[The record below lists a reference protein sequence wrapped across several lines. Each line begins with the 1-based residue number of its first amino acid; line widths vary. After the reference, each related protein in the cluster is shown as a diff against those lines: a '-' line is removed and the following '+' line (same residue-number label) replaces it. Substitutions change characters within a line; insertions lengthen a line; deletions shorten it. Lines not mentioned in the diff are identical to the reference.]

1 MGVADQER
9 LKGGIAE
16 MSENNNTGEVKESR
30 LKEIINTQLENQ
42 QEKKRPEKKPAREI
56 SEKLKHLLSKDIALM
71 NVQKKTRGAEI
82 MGIFAR
88 HNFYAGGITP
98 EELRSTLE
106 DLGPTYVKIGQIIS
120 SRTDLLPESYCAE
133 LVTLRQ
139 RVQPLDPEVA
149 KAVIEDQT
157 GKKIDEIFS
166 EFKDEPIG
174 SASIAQA
181 HYGVLKDGTKV
192 VTKVQRPLIAE
203 MMYEDFE
210 LLKKIGSI
218 VNVVS
223 DGGDGTSLVDLV
235 SVIEEFEAVTR
246 EELDFRVEADNTR
259 EFREKCI
266 EDETQISC
274 PRIIDELSTD
284 KILTMTYVDGYS
296 ISDKERIISEGYDVE
311 DVGAR
316 IVNNYVHQVL
326 DSGLFHADPHQ
337 GNIMFAGG
345 IPYWIDFGMIGRISE
360 SNINMISKI
369 VLGVIQGDAEDIVSA
384 AMSMG
389 TTSEKTDTN
398 KLMKDVDSFM
408 NKFMTGTSIDDV
420 NVDEMFTSFSDLAAA
435 NYISL
440 PSEFTML
447 VRSIIMIEGVIEELC
462 PSLNLFKLL
471 SDKFMERAKQNFD
484 LKQSL
489 IDVGQEV
496 LSMGKKASKIPTLV
510 ADALRDIVKGNTKI
524 NLELMGYDA
533 LMNSLSVM
541 IKNIILAIFSCVI
554 FTGSCVLCLTDI
566 GPATKSGMPLI
577 SAVGFLFSIA
587 LGIHSVKQMSR
598 KR

>member
-223 DGGDGTSLVDLV
+223 DGGDGAGIHPDG
-235 SVIEEFEAVTR
+235 
-246 EELDFRVEADNTR
+246 
-259 EFREKCI
+259 
-266 EDETQISC
+266 
-274 PRIIDELSTD
+274 RIPCD
-284 KILTMTYVDGYS
+284 
-296 ISDKERIISEGYDVE
+296 RDVLRFSG
-311 DVGAR
+311 GAR
-316 IVNNYVHQVL
+316 RYGASCGDGCGCRQKA
-326 DSGLFHADPHQ
+326 ADPRSKLQ
-337 GNIMFAGG
+337 EE
-345 IPYWIDFGMIGRISE
+345 GR
-360 SNINMISKI
+360 
-369 VLGVIQGDAEDIVSA
+369 
-384 AMSMG
+384 
-389 TTSEKTDTN
+389 
-398 KLMKDVDSFM
+398 
-408 NKFMTGTSIDDV
+408 
-420 NVDEMFTSFSDLAAA
+420 
-435 NYISL
+435 
-440 PSEFTML
+440 
-447 VRSIIMIEGVIEELC
+447 
-462 PSLNLFKLL
+462 
-471 SDKFMERAKQNFD
+471 
-484 LKQSL
+484 
-489 IDVGQEV
+489 EV
-496 LSMGKKASKIPTLV
+496 LYRYGPL
-510 ADALRDIVKGNTKI
+510 ADLHRDRG
-524 NLELMGYDA
+524 E
-533 LMNSLSVM
+533 
-541 IKNIILAIFSCVI
+541 
-554 FTGSCVLCLTDI
+554 
-566 GPATKSGMPLI
+566 P
-577 SAVGFLFSIA
+577 
-587 LGIHSVKQMSR
+587 
-598 KR
+598 

>member
-1 MGVADQER
+1 
-9 LKGGIAE
+9 
-16 MSENNNTGEVKESR
+16 MSDNNNSNTTGAVQESK
-30 LKEIINTQLENQ
+30 LKEIIQTQLENEEGTKHAL
-42 QEKKRPEKKPAREI
+42 EKPSKEI
-56 SEKLKHLLSKDIALM
+56 SDKLKKLLSKEITM
-71 NVQKKTRGAEI
+71 MKVQKKTRGAEI

-88 HNFYAGGITP
+88 HNFYAGGLTP
-98 EELRSTLE
+98 EELRTTLE

-149 KAVIEDQT
+149 KAVIEDET
-157 GKKIDEIFS
+157 GKKIDEIYS
-166 EFKDEPIG
+166 EFRDEPLG

-210 LLKKIGSI
+210 LLKKLGEI

-223 DGGDGTSLVDLV
+223 DTGDGTSMIDLV
-235 SVIEEFEAVTR
+235 SVIEEFEAVTK
-246 EELDFRVEADNTR
+246 EELDFTVEANNTR

-274 PRIIDELSTD
+274 PRIIDELSTE
-284 KILTMTYVDGYS
+284 KILTMTCVEGYS
-296 ISDKERIISEGYDVE
+296 ISEKERIKSDGYDVE

-316 IVNNYVHQVL
+316 IVKNYVHQVL
-326 DSGLFHADPHQ
+326 DAGVFHADPHQ
-337 GNIMFAGG
+337 GNIMIAKG

-360 SNINMISKI
+360 SNINMVSKI
-369 VLGVIQGDAEDIVSA
+369 VLGVIQGDAEDIVNA

-389 TTSEKTDTN
+389 TASSKTDSN
-398 KLMKDVDSFM
+398 KLMKDVDAFL
-408 NKFMTGTSIDDV
+408 NKYMTGTSIEDV
-420 NVDEMFTSFSDLAAA
+420 DVDEMFTGFSDLAAA
-435 NYISL
+435 NYITL

-447 VRSIIMIEGVIEELC
+447 LRSLIMIEGVIEELC
-462 PSLNLFKLL
+462 PALNLFQLL
-471 SDKFMERAKQNFD
+471 SDKFMERAKKNFN

-489 IDVGQEV
+489 IEAGQEA
-496 LSMGKKASKIPTLV
+496 LSMGKKATRIPMLI
-510 ADALRDIVKGNTKI
+510 ADALKDIVKGNMKI
-524 NLELMGYDA
+524 NLELMGYDS
-533 LMNSLSVM
+533 LMNSLSIM
-541 IKNIILAIFSCVI
+541 IRNIILAIFSCVI
-554 FTGSCVLCLTDI
+554 FTGSCVLCMTEI
-566 GPATKSGMPLI
+566 GPSTKSGMPLI

-587 LGIHSVKQMSR
+587 LGIYSVKQMSG
-598 KR
+598 KK

>member
-1 MGVADQER
+1 
-9 LKGGIAE
+9 
-16 MSENNNTGEVKESR
+16 MSENKEKAGDVQETR
-30 LKEIINTQLENQ
+30 LKEIIQTQLENQ
-42 QEKKRPEKKPAREI
+42 EENPVNKKPVKEQPAREI
-56 SEKLKHLLSKDIALM
+56 SDKLKQLLSKEITLM
-71 NVQKKTRGAEI
+71 KVQKKTRGAEI

-88 HNFYAGGITP
+88 HNFYAGGLTP
-98 EELRSTLE
+98 EELRTTLE

-120 SRTDLLPESYCAE
+120 SRTDLLPERYCAE

-157 GKKIDEIFS
+157 GKKIDEIYS
-166 EFKDEPIG
+166 EFRDKPIG

-210 LLKKIGSI
+210 LLKKLGGI

-223 DGGDGTSLVDLV
+223 DSGDGTSMIDLV
-235 SVIEEFEAVTR
+235 SVIEEFEAVTK
-246 EELDFRVEADNTR
+246 EELDFTIEANNTR

-266 EDETQISC
+266 EDEEQMSC

-284 KILTMTYVDGYS
+284 KILTMTYVEGYS
-296 ISDKERIISEGYDVE
+296 ISDKERIESEGYDIE

-326 DSGLFHADPHQ
+326 DVGMFHADPHQ

-360 SNINMISKI
+360 SNINMVSKI
-369 VLGVIQGDAEDIVSA
+369 VMGVIQGDAEDIVTA

-389 TTSEKTDTN
+389 TASPKTDSN
-398 KLMKDVDSFM
+398 KLMKDVETFM
-408 NKFMTGTSIDDV
+408 NKFMTGTSIEDV
-420 NVDEMFTSFSDLAAA
+420 DVDEMFAGFSDLAAA
-435 NYISL
+435 NYITL

-447 VRSIIMIEGVIEELC
+447 LRSLIMIEGVIEELC
-462 PSLNLFKLL
+462 PALNLFQLL
-471 SDKFMERAKQNFD
+471 SDKFMERAKKNFD
-484 LKQSL
+484 MKQKL
-489 IDVGQEV
+489 LEAGGDI
-496 LSMGKKASKIPTLV
+496 LSMGKKAARIPTLA
-510 ADALRDIVKGNTKI
+510 ADALKDIVKGNMKI
-524 NLELMGYDA
+524 NLELMGYES
-533 LMNSLSVM
+533 LMNSLSFL
-541 IKNIILAIFSCVI
+541 IRNIILAIFSCVI
-554 FTGSCVLCLTDI
+554 FTGSCVLCLTHI
-566 GPATKSGMPLI
+566 GPSMKSGMPLM

-587 LGIHSVKQMSR
+587 LGIYSIKQMNG
-598 KR
+598 K

>member
-1 MGVADQER
+1 
-9 LKGGIAE
+9 
-16 MSENNNTGEVKESR
+16 MSDNNNSNTTGAVQESK
-30 LKEIINTQLENQ
+30 LKEIIQTQLENEEGTKHAL
-42 QEKKRPEKKPAREI
+42 EKPSKEI
-56 SEKLKHLLSKDIALM
+56 SDKLKKLLSKEITM
-71 NVQKKTRGAEI
+71 MKVQKKTRGAEI

-88 HNFYAGGITP
+88 HNFYAGGLTP
-98 EELRSTLE
+98 EELRTTLE

-149 KAVIEDQT
+149 KAVIEDET
-157 GKKIDEIFS
+157 GKKIDEIYS
-166 EFKDEPIG
+166 EFRDEPLG

-210 LLKKIGSI
+210 LLKKLGEI

-223 DGGDGTSLVDLV
+223 DTGDGTSMIDLV
-235 SVIEEFEAVTR
+235 SVIEEFEAVTK
-246 EELDFRVEADNTR
+246 EELDFTVEANNTR

-274 PRIIDELSTD
+274 PRIIDELSTE
-284 KILTMTYVDGYS
+284 KILTMTCVEGYS
-296 ISDKERIISEGYDVE
+296 ISEKERIKSDGYDVE

-316 IVNNYVHQVL
+316 IVKNYVHQVL
-326 DSGLFHADPHQ
+326 DAGVFHADPHQ
-337 GNIMFAGG
+337 GNIMIAKG

-360 SNINMISKI
+360 SNINMVSKI
-369 VLGVIQGDAEDIVSA
+369 VLGVIQGDAEDIVNA

-389 TTSEKTDTN
+389 TASSKTDSN
-398 KLMKDVDSFM
+398 KLMKDVDAFL
-408 NKFMTGTSIDDV
+408 NKYMTGTSIEDV
-420 NVDEMFTSFSDLAAA
+420 DVDEMFTGFSDLAAA
-435 NYISL
+435 NYITL

-447 VRSIIMIEGVIEELC
+447 LRSLIMIEGVIEELC
-462 PSLNLFKLL
+462 PALNLFQLL
-471 SDKFMERAKQNFD
+471 SDKFMERAKKNFN

-489 IDVGQEV
+489 IEAGQEA
-496 LSMGKKASKIPTLV
+496 LSMGKKATRIPMLI
-510 ADALRDIVKGNTKI
+510 ADALKDVVKGNMKI
-524 NLELMGYDA
+524 NLELMGYDS
-533 LMNSLSVM
+533 LMNSLSIM
-541 IKNIILAIFSCVI
+541 IRNIILAIFSCVI
-554 FTGSCVLCLTDI
+554 FTGSCVLCMTEI
-566 GPATKSGMPLI
+566 GPSTKSGMPLI

-587 LGIHSVKQMSR
+587 LGIYSIKQMSG
-598 KR
+598 KK

>member
-1 MGVADQER
+1 
-9 LKGGIAE
+9 
-16 MSENNNTGEVKESR
+16 MSDNNNSNTTGAVQESK
-30 LKEIINTQLENQ
+30 LKEIIQTQLENEEGTKHAL
-42 QEKKRPEKKPAREI
+42 EKPSKEI
-56 SEKLKHLLSKDIALM
+56 SDKLKKLLSKEITM
-71 NVQKKTRGAEI
+71 MKVQKKTRGAEI

-88 HNFYAGGITP
+88 HNFYAGGLTP
-98 EELRSTLE
+98 EELRTTLE

-149 KAVIEDQT
+149 KAVIEDET
-157 GKKIDEIFS
+157 GKKIDEIYS
-166 EFKDEPIG
+166 EFRDEPLG

-210 LLKKIGSI
+210 LLKKLGEI

-223 DGGDGTSLVDLV
+223 DTGDGTSMIDLV
-235 SVIEEFEAVTR
+235 SVIEEFEAVTK
-246 EELDFRVEADNTR
+246 EELDFTVEANNTR

-274 PRIIDELSTD
+274 PRIIDELSTE
-284 KILTMTYVDGYS
+284 KILTMTCVEGYS
-296 ISDKERIISEGYDVE
+296 ISEKERIKSDGYDVE

-316 IVNNYVHQVL
+316 IVKNYVHQVL
-326 DSGLFHADPHQ
+326 DAGVFHADPHQ
-337 GNIMFAGG
+337 GNIMIAKG

-360 SNINMISKI
+360 SNINMVSKI
-369 VLGVIQGDAEDIVSA
+369 VLGVIQGDAEDIVTA

-389 TTSEKTDTN
+389 TASSKTDSN
-398 KLMKDVDSFM
+398 KLMKDVDAFL
-408 NKFMTGTSIDDV
+408 NKYMTGTSIEDV
-420 NVDEMFTSFSDLAAA
+420 DVDEMFTGFSDLAAA
-435 NYISL
+435 NYITL

-447 VRSIIMIEGVIEELC
+447 LRSLIMIEGVIEELC
-462 PSLNLFKLL
+462 PALNLFQLL
-471 SDKFMERAKQNFD
+471 SDKFMERAKKNFN

-489 IDVGQEV
+489 IEAGQEA
-496 LSMGKKASKIPTLV
+496 LSMGKKATRIPMLI
-510 ADALRDIVKGNTKI
+510 ADALKDVVKGNMKI
-524 NLELMGYDA
+524 NLELMGYDS
-533 LMNSLSVM
+533 LMNSLSIM
-541 IKNIILAIFSCVI
+541 IRNIILAIFSCVI
-554 FTGSCVLCLTDI
+554 FTGSCVLCMTEI
-566 GPATKSGMPLI
+566 GPSTKSGMPLI

-587 LGIHSVKQMSR
+587 LGIYSIKQMSG
-598 KR
+598 KK

>member
-1 MGVADQER
+1 
-9 LKGGIAE
+9 
-16 MSENNNTGEVKESR
+16 MSDNNNSNTTGAVQESK
-30 LKEIINTQLENQ
+30 LKEIIQTQLENEEGTKHAL
-42 QEKKRPEKKPAREI
+42 EKPSKEI
-56 SEKLKHLLSKDIALM
+56 SDKLKKLLSKEITM
-71 NVQKKTRGAEI
+71 MKVQKKTRGAEI

-88 HNFYAGGITP
+88 HNFYAGGLTP
-98 EELRSTLE
+98 EELRTTLE

-149 KAVIEDQT
+149 KAVIEDET
-157 GKKIDEIFS
+157 GKKIDEIYS
-166 EFKDEPIG
+166 EFRDEPLG

-210 LLKKIGSI
+210 LLKKLGEI

-223 DGGDGTSLVDLV
+223 DTGDGTSMIDLV
-235 SVIEEFEAVTR
+235 SVIEEFEAVTK
-246 EELDFRVEADNTR
+246 EELDFTVEANNTR

-274 PRIIDELSTD
+274 PRIIDELSTE
-284 KILTMTYVDGYS
+284 KILTMTCVEGYS
-296 ISDKERIISEGYDVE
+296 ISEKERIKSDGYDVE

-326 DSGLFHADPHQ
+326 DAGVFHADPHQ
-337 GNIMFAGG
+337 GNIMIAKG

-360 SNINMISKI
+360 SNINMVSKI
-369 VLGVIQGDAEDIVSA
+369 VLGVIQGDAEDIVAA

-389 TTSEKTDTN
+389 TASSKTDSN
-398 KLMKDVDSFM
+398 KLMKDVDAFL
-408 NKFMTGTSIDDV
+408 NKYMTGTSIEDV
-420 NVDEMFTSFSDLAAA
+420 DVDEMFTGFSDLAAA
-435 NYISL
+435 NYITL

-447 VRSIIMIEGVIEELC
+447 LRSLIMIEGVIEELC
-462 PSLNLFKLL
+462 PALNLFRLL
-471 SDKFMERAKQNFD
+471 SDKFMERAKKNFN

-489 IDVGQEV
+489 IEAGQEA
-496 LSMGKKASKIPTLV
+496 LSMGKKATRIPMLI
-510 ADALRDIVKGNTKI
+510 ADALKDVVKGNMKI
-524 NLELMGYDA
+524 NLELMGYDS
-533 LMNSLSVM
+533 LMNSLSIM
-541 IKNIILAIFSCVI
+541 IRNIILAIFSCVI
-554 FTGSCVLCLTDI
+554 FTGSCVLCMTEI
-566 GPATKSGMPLI
+566 GPSTKSGMPLI

-587 LGIHSVKQMSR
+587 LGIYSVKQMSG
-598 KR
+598 KK

>member
-1 MGVADQER
+1 
-9 LKGGIAE
+9 
-16 MSENNNTGEVKESR
+16 MSDNNNSNTTGAVQESK
-30 LKEIINTQLENQ
+30 LKEIIQTQLENEEGTKHAL
-42 QEKKRPEKKPAREI
+42 EKPSKEI
-56 SEKLKHLLSKDIALM
+56 SDKLKKLLSKEITM
-71 NVQKKTRGAEI
+71 MKVQKKTRGAEI

-88 HNFYAGGITP
+88 HNFYAGGLTP
-98 EELRSTLE
+98 EELRTTLE

-149 KAVIEDQT
+149 KAVIEDET
-157 GKKIDEIFS
+157 GKKIDEIYS
-166 EFKDEPIG
+166 EFRDEPLG

-210 LLKKIGSI
+210 LLKKLGEI

-223 DGGDGTSLVDLV
+223 DTGDGTSMIDLV
-235 SVIEEFEAVTR
+235 SVIEEFEAVTK
-246 EELDFRVEADNTR
+246 EELDFTVEANNTR

-274 PRIIDELSTD
+274 PRIIDELSTE
-284 KILTMTYVDGYS
+284 KILTMTCVEGYS
-296 ISDKERIISEGYDVE
+296 ISEKERIKSDGYDVE

-316 IVNNYVHQVL
+316 IVKNYVHQVL
-326 DSGLFHADPHQ
+326 DAGVFHADPHQ
-337 GNIMFAGG
+337 GNIMIAKG

-360 SNINMISKI
+360 SNINMVSKI
-369 VLGVIQGDAEDIVSA
+369 VLGVIQGDAEDIVNA

-389 TTSEKTDTN
+389 TASSKTDSN
-398 KLMKDVDSFM
+398 KLMKDVDAFL
-408 NKFMTGTSIDDV
+408 NKYMTGTSIEDV
-420 NVDEMFTSFSDLAAA
+420 DVDEMFTGFSDLAAA
-435 NYISL
+435 NYITL

-447 VRSIIMIEGVIEELC
+447 LRSLIMIEGVIEELC
-462 PSLNLFKLL
+462 PALNLFQLL
-471 SDKFMERAKQNFD
+471 SDKFMERAKKNFN

-489 IDVGQEV
+489 IEAGQEA
-496 LSMGKKASKIPTLV
+496 LSMGKKATRIPMLI
-510 ADALRDIVKGNTKI
+510 ADALKDVVKGNMKI
-524 NLELMGYDA
+524 NLELMGYDS
-533 LMNSLSVM
+533 LMNSLSIM
-541 IKNIILAIFSCVI
+541 IRNIILAIFSCVI
-554 FTGSCVLCLTDI
+554 FTGSCVLCMTEI
-566 GPATKSGMPLI
+566 GPSTKSGMPLI

-587 LGIHSVKQMSR
+587 LGIYSVKQMSG
-598 KR
+598 KK

>member
-1 MGVADQER
+1 
-9 LKGGIAE
+9 
-16 MSENNNTGEVKESR
+16 MSDNNNSNTTGAVQESK
-30 LKEIINTQLENQ
+30 LKEIIQTQLENEEGTKHAL
-42 QEKKRPEKKPAREI
+42 EKPSKEI
-56 SEKLKHLLSKDIALM
+56 SDKLKKLLSKEITM
-71 NVQKKTRGAEI
+71 MKVQKKTRGAEI

-88 HNFYAGGITP
+88 HNFYAGGLTP
-98 EELRSTLE
+98 EELRTTLE

-149 KAVIEDQT
+149 KAVIEDET
-157 GKKIDEIFS
+157 GKKIDEIYS
-166 EFKDEPIG
+166 EFRDEPLG

-210 LLKKIGSI
+210 LLKKLGEI

-223 DGGDGTSLVDLV
+223 DTGDGTSMIDLV
-235 SVIEEFEAVTR
+235 SVIEEFEAVTK
-246 EELDFRVEADNTR
+246 EELDFTVEANNTR

-274 PRIIDELSTD
+274 PRIIDELSTE
-284 KILTMTYVDGYS
+284 KILTMTCVEGYS
-296 ISDKERIISEGYDVE
+296 ISEKERIKSDGYDVE

-326 DSGLFHADPHQ
+326 DAGVFHADPHQ
-337 GNIMFAGG
+337 GNIMIAKG

-369 VLGVIQGDAEDIVSA
+369 VLGVIQGDAEDIVTA

-389 TTSEKTDTN
+389 TASSKTDSN
-398 KLMKDVDSFM
+398 KLMKDVDAFL
-408 NKFMTGTSIDDV
+408 NKYMTGTSIEDV
-420 NVDEMFTSFSDLAAA
+420 DVDEMFTGFSDLAAA
-435 NYISL
+435 NYITL

-447 VRSIIMIEGVIEELC
+447 LRSLIMIEGVIEELC
-462 PSLNLFKLL
+462 PALNLFQLL
-471 SDKFMERAKQNFD
+471 SDKFMERAKKNFN

-489 IDVGQEV
+489 IEAGQEA
-496 LSMGKKASKIPTLV
+496 LSMGKKATRIPMLI
-510 ADALRDIVKGNTKI
+510 ADALKDVVKGNMKI
-524 NLELMGYDA
+524 NLELMGYDS
-533 LMNSLSVM
+533 LMNSLSIM
-541 IKNIILAIFSCVI
+541 IRNIILAIFSCVI
-554 FTGSCVLCLTDI
+554 FTGSCVLCMTEI
-566 GPATKSGMPLI
+566 GPSTKSGMPLI

-587 LGIHSVKQMSR
+587 LGIYSIKQMSG
-598 KR
+598 KK

>member
-1 MGVADQER
+1 
-9 LKGGIAE
+9 
-16 MSENNNTGEVKESR
+16 MSDNNNSNTTGAVQESK
-30 LKEIINTQLENQ
+30 LKEIIQTQLENEEGTKHAL
-42 QEKKRPEKKPAREI
+42 EKPSKEI
-56 SEKLKHLLSKDIALM
+56 SDKLKKLLSKEITM
-71 NVQKKTRGAEI
+71 MKVQKKTRGAEI

-88 HNFYAGGITP
+88 HNFYAGGLTP
-98 EELRSTLE
+98 EELRTTLE

-149 KAVIEDQT
+149 KAVIEDET
-157 GKKIDEIFS
+157 GKKIDEIYS
-166 EFKDEPIG
+166 EFRDEPLG

-210 LLKKIGSI
+210 LLKKLGEI

-223 DGGDGTSLVDLV
+223 DTGDGTSMIDLV
-235 SVIEEFEAVTR
+235 SVIEEFEAVTK
-246 EELDFRVEADNTR
+246 EELDFTVEANNTR

-266 EDETQISC
+266 EDETRISC
-274 PRIIDELSTD
+274 PRIIDELSTE
-284 KILTMTYVDGYS
+284 KILTMTCVEGYS
-296 ISDKERIISEGYDVE
+296 ISEKERIKSDGYDVE

-326 DSGLFHADPHQ
+326 DAGVFHADPHQ
-337 GNIMFAGG
+337 GNIMIAKG

-360 SNINMISKI
+360 SNINMVSKI
-369 VLGVIQGDAEDIVSA
+369 VLGVIQGDAEDIVAA

-389 TTSEKTDTN
+389 TASSKTDSN
-398 KLMKDVDSFM
+398 KLMKDVDAFL
-408 NKFMTGTSIDDV
+408 NKYMTGTSIEDV
-420 NVDEMFTSFSDLAAA
+420 DVDEMFTGFSDLAAA
-435 NYISL
+435 NYITL

-447 VRSIIMIEGVIEELC
+447 LRSLIMIEGVIEELC
-462 PSLNLFKLL
+462 PALNLFRLL
-471 SDKFMERAKQNFD
+471 SDKFMERAKKNFN

-489 IDVGQEV
+489 IEAGQEA
-496 LSMGKKASKIPTLV
+496 LSMGKKATRIPMLI
-510 ADALRDIVKGNTKI
+510 ADALKDVVKGNMKI
-524 NLELMGYDA
+524 NLELMGYDS
-533 LMNSLSVM
+533 LMNSLSIM
-541 IKNIILAIFSCVI
+541 IRNIILAIFSCVI
-554 FTGSCVLCLTDI
+554 FTGSCVLCMTEI
-566 GPATKSGMPLI
+566 GPSTESGMPLI

-587 LGIHSVKQMSR
+587 LGIYSVKQMSG
-598 KR
+598 KK

>member
-1 MGVADQER
+1 
-9 LKGGIAE
+9 
-16 MSENNNTGEVKESR
+16 MSDSNNNNIGAVQESQ
-30 LKEIINTQLENQ
+30 LKEIIKTQLGNGADSRPAE
-42 QEKKRPEKKPAREI
+42 EKAAAEKPVREI
-56 SEKLKHLLSKDIALM
+56 SDKLRQLLSKEITM
-71 NVQKKTRGAEI
+71 MKVQKKTRGAEI
-82 MGIFAR
+82 MSIFAR
-88 HNFYAGGITP
+88 HNFYAGGLTP
-98 EELRSTLE
+98 VELRTTLE

-210 LLKKIGSI
+210 LLKKLGGI

-223 DGGDGTSLVDLV
+223 DGGDGSNMVDLV
-235 SVIEEFEAVTR
+235 SVIEEFEKVTK
-246 EELDFRVEADNTR
+246 EELDFTVEADNTR

-266 EDETQISC
+266 EDEEQISC

-284 KILTMTYVDGYS
+284 RILTMTYVDGYS
-296 ISDKERIISEGYDVE
+296 ISDKERIESEGYNVE

-326 DSGLFHADPHQ
+326 DAGLFHADPHQ

-345 IPYWIDFGMIGRISE
+345 IPYWIDFGMIGRIGE
-360 SNINMISKI
+360 AQIDMISKI
-369 VLGVIQGDAEDIVSA
+369 VLGVIQGDAEDIVTA

-389 TTSEKTDTN
+389 TASEKTDSN
-398 KLMKDVDSFM
+398 KLMKDVEAFM
-408 NKFMTGTSIDDV
+408 NRFMTGTSIADV
-420 NVDEMFTSFSDLAAA
+420 NVDEMFTAFSDLASA
-435 NYISL
+435 NYITL

-447 VRSIIMIEGVIEELC
+447 VRSLIMIEGVIEELC
-462 PSLNLFKLL
+462 PALNLFELL
-471 SDKFMERAKQNFD
+471 SGKFMERAKKNFD
-484 LKQSL
+484 MKQSL
-489 IDVGQEV
+489 IEMGQDV
-496 LSMGKKASKIPTLV
+496 LSMGKKAARIPTLI
-510 ADALRDIVKGNTKI
+510 ADALKDIVKGNTKI
-524 NLELMGYDA
+524 NLELMGYDS
-533 LMNSLSVM
+533 LMTSIADLVR
-541 IKNIILAIFSCVI
+541 NIILAIFSCVI
-554 FTGSCVLCLTDI
+554 FFGSCMLCMTDL
-566 GPATKSGMPLI
+566 GPQTETGMPLM
-577 SAVGFLFSIA
+577 SVVGFLFSIA
-587 LGIHSVKQMSR
+587 LGIYSIKQLSR
-598 KR
+598 KK

>member
-1 MGVADQER
+1 
-9 LKGGIAE
+9 
-16 MSENNNTGEVKESR
+16 MSENNNNSNTVGVVPESK
-30 LKEIINTQLENQ
+30 LKEIIQTQLEN
-42 QEKKRPEKKPAREI
+42 EEAAKPAAEKPSKEI
-56 SEKLKHLLSKDIALM
+56 SDKLKHLLSKEITLM
-71 NVQKKTRGAEI
+71 KVQKKTRGAEI

-88 HNFYAGGITP
+88 HNFYAGGLTP
-98 EELRSTLE
+98 EELRTTLE

-149 KAVIEDQT
+149 KAVIEDET

-166 EFKDEPIG
+166 EFRDEPIG

-203 MMYEDFE
+203 MMYEDFA
-210 LLKKIGSI
+210 LLRKLGEI

-223 DGGDGTSLVDLV
+223 DTGDGTSMIDLV

-246 EELDFRVEADNTR
+246 EELDFTVEANNTR
-259 EFREKCI
+259 EFIEKCI

-274 PRIIDELSTD
+274 PRIIDELSTE

-296 ISDKERIISEGYDVE
+296 ISEKERIKSEGYDVE

-326 DSGLFHADPHQ
+326 DAGVFHADPHQ
-337 GNIMFAGG
+337 GNIMFANG

-360 SNINMISKI
+360 ANINMVSKI
-369 VLGVIQGDAEDIVSA
+369 VLGVIQGDAEDIVTA

-389 TTSEKTDTN
+389 TASAKTDSN

-408 NKFMTGTSIDDV
+408 NKYMTGTSIEDV
-420 NVDEMFTSFSDLAAA
+420 DVDEMFTSFSDLAAA
-435 NYISL
+435 NYITL

-447 VRSIIMIEGVIEELC
+447 LRSLIMIEGVIEELC
-462 PSLNLFKLL
+462 PALNLFQLL
-471 SDKFMERAKQNFD
+471 SDKFMERAKKNFD
-484 LKQSL
+484 LKKSML
-489 IDVGQEV
+489 EAGQEA
-496 LSMGKKASKIPTLV
+496 LSMGKKAARIPMLI
-510 ADALRDIVKGNTKI
+510 ADALKDVVKGNMKI
-524 NLELMGYDA
+524 NLELMGYDS
-533 LMNSLSVM
+533 LMNSLSIM
-541 IKNIILAIFSCVI
+541 IRNIILAIFSCVI
-554 FTGSCVLCLTDI
+554 FTGSCVLCMTEI
-566 GPATKSGMPLI
+566 GPSTKSGMPLI
-577 SAVGFLFSIA
+577 SAVGFLFSVA
-587 LGIHSVKQMSR
+587 LGIYSVRQMSG
-598 KR
+598 KK

>member
-1 MGVADQER
+1 
-9 LKGGIAE
+9 
-16 MSENNNTGEVKESR
+16 MSENKDKAGDVQETR
-30 LKEIINTQLENQ
+30 LKEIIQTQLENQ
-42 QEKKRPEKKPAREI
+42 EENPVNKKPVKEQPAREI
-56 SEKLKHLLSKDIALM
+56 SDKLKNLLSKEITLM
-71 NVQKKTRGAEI
+71 KVQKKTRGAEI

-88 HNFYAGGITP
+88 HNFYAGGLTP
-98 EELRSTLE
+98 EELRTTLE
-106 DLGPTYVKIGQIIS
+106 DLGPTYVKIGQIMSI
-120 SRTDLLPESYCAE
+120 RTDLLTERYCAE

-157 GKKIDEIFS
+157 GKKIDEIYS
-166 EFKDEPIG
+166 EFRDKPIG

-210 LLKKIGSI
+210 LLKKLGGI

-223 DGGDGTSLVDLV
+223 DSGDGTSMIDLV
-235 SVIEEFEAVTR
+235 SVIEEFEAVTK
-246 EELDFRVEADNTR
+246 EELDFTIEANNTR

-266 EDETQISC
+266 EDEEQMSC

-296 ISDKERIISEGYDVE
+296 ISDKERMESEGYDVE

-326 DSGLFHADPHQ
+326 DVGMFHADPHQ

-360 SNINMISKI
+360 SNINMVSKI
-369 VLGVIQGDAEDIVSA
+369 VMGVIQGDAEDIVTA

-389 TTSEKTDTN
+389 TASPKTDSN
-398 KLMKDVDSFM
+398 KLMKDVETFM
-408 NKFMTGTSIDDV
+408 NKFMTGTSIEDV
-420 NVDEMFTSFSDLAAA
+420 DVDEMFAGFSDLAAA
-435 NYISL
+435 NYITL

-447 VRSIIMIEGVIEELC
+447 LRSLIMIEGVIEELC
-462 PSLNLFKLL
+462 PALNLFQLL
-471 SDKFMERAKQNFD
+471 SDKFMERAKKNFD
-484 LKQSL
+484 MKQKL
-489 IDVGQEV
+489 LEAGGDI
-496 LSMGKKASKIPTLV
+496 LSMGKKAARIPTLA
-510 ADALRDIVKGNTKI
+510 ADALKDIVKGNMKI
-524 NLELMGYDA
+524 NLELMGYES
-533 LMNSLSVM
+533 LMNSLSVL
-541 IKNIILAIFSCVI
+541 IRNIILAIFSCVI
-554 FTGSCVLCLTDI
+554 FTGSCVLCLTHI
-566 GPATKSGMPLI
+566 GPSTKSGMPLM

-587 LGIHSVKQMSR
+587 LGIYSIKQMNG
-598 KR
+598 K

>member
-1 MGVADQER
+1 
-9 LKGGIAE
+9 
-16 MSENNNTGEVKESR
+16 MSDNNNSNTTGAVQESK
-30 LKEIINTQLENQ
+30 LKEIIQTQLENEEGTKHAL
-42 QEKKRPEKKPAREI
+42 EKPSKEI
-56 SEKLKHLLSKDIALM
+56 SDKLKKLLSKEITM
-71 NVQKKTRGAEI
+71 MKVQKKTRGAEI

-88 HNFYAGGITP
+88 HNFYAGGLTP
-98 EELRSTLE
+98 EELRTTLE

-149 KAVIEDQT
+149 KAVIEDET
-157 GKKIDEIFS
+157 GKKIDEIYS
-166 EFKDEPIG
+166 EFRDEPLG

-210 LLKKIGSI
+210 LLKKLGEI

-223 DGGDGTSLVDLV
+223 DTGDGTSMIDLV
-235 SVIEEFEAVTR
+235 SVIEEFEAVTK
-246 EELDFRVEADNTR
+246 EELDFTVEANNTR

-274 PRIIDELSTD
+274 PRIIDELSTE
-284 KILTMTYVDGYS
+284 KILTMTCVEGYS
-296 ISDKERIISEGYDVE
+296 ISEKERIKSDGYDVE

-326 DSGLFHADPHQ
+326 DAGVFHADPHQ
-337 GNIMFAGG
+337 GNIMIAKG

-360 SNINMISKI
+360 SNINMVSKI
-369 VLGVIQGDAEDIVSA
+369 VLGVIQGDAEDIVNA

-389 TTSEKTDTN
+389 TASSKTDSN
-398 KLMKDVDSFM
+398 KLMKDVDAFL
-408 NKFMTGTSIDDV
+408 NKYMTGTSIEDV
-420 NVDEMFTSFSDLAAA
+420 DVDEMFTGFSDLAAA
-435 NYISL
+435 NYITL

-447 VRSIIMIEGVIEELC
+447 LRSLIMIEGVIEELC
-462 PSLNLFKLL
+462 PALNLFQLL
-471 SDKFMERAKQNFD
+471 SDKFMERAKKNFN

-489 IDVGQEV
+489 IEAGQEA
-496 LSMGKKASKIPTLV
+496 LSMGKKATRIPMLI
-510 ADALRDIVKGNTKI
+510 ADALKDVVKGNMKI
-524 NLELMGYDA
+524 NLELMGYDS
-533 LMNSLSVM
+533 LMNSLSIM
-541 IKNIILAIFSCVI
+541 IRNIILAIFSCVI
-554 FTGSCVLCLTDI
+554 FTGSCVLCMTEI
-566 GPATKSGMPLI
+566 GPSTKSGMPLI

-587 LGIHSVKQMSR
+587 LGTYSVKQMSG
-598 KR
+598 KK

>member
-1 MGVADQER
+1 
-9 LKGGIAE
+9 
-16 MSENNNTGEVKESR
+16 MSDNNNSNTTGAVQESK
-30 LKEIINTQLENQ
+30 LKEIIQTQLENEEGTKHAL
-42 QEKKRPEKKPAREI
+42 EKPSKEI
-56 SEKLKHLLSKDIALM
+56 SDKLKKLLSKEITM
-71 NVQKKTRGAEI
+71 MKVQKKTRGAEI

-88 HNFYAGGITP
+88 HNFYAGGLTP
-98 EELRSTLE
+98 EELRTTLE

-149 KAVIEDQT
+149 KAVIEDET
-157 GKKIDEIFS
+157 GKKIDEIYS
-166 EFKDEPIG
+166 EFRDEPLG

-210 LLKKIGSI
+210 LLKKLGEI

-223 DGGDGTSLVDLV
+223 DTGDGTSMIDLV
-235 SVIEEFEAVTR
+235 SVIEEFEAVTK
-246 EELDFRVEADNTR
+246 EELDFTVEANNTR

-274 PRIIDELSTD
+274 PRIIDELSTE
-284 KILTMTYVDGYS
+284 KILTMTCVEGYS
-296 ISDKERIISEGYDVE
+296 ISEKERIKSDGYDVE

-326 DSGLFHADPHQ
+326 DAGVFHADPHQ
-337 GNIMFAGG
+337 GNIMIAKG

-360 SNINMISKI
+360 SNINMVSKI
-369 VLGVIQGDAEDIVSA
+369 VLGVIQGDAEDIVNA

-389 TTSEKTDTN
+389 TASSKTDSN
-398 KLMKDVDSFM
+398 KLMKDVDAFL
-408 NKFMTGTSIDDV
+408 NKYMTGTSIEDV
-420 NVDEMFTSFSDLAAA
+420 DVDEMFTGFSDLAAA
-435 NYISL
+435 NYITL

-447 VRSIIMIEGVIEELC
+447 LRSLIMIEGVIEELC
-462 PSLNLFKLL
+462 PALNLFQLL
-471 SDKFMERAKQNFD
+471 SDKFMERAKKNFN

-489 IDVGQEV
+489 IEAGQEA
-496 LSMGKKASKIPTLV
+496 LSMGKKATRIPMLI
-510 ADALRDIVKGNTKI
+510 ADALKDVVKGNMKI
-524 NLELMGYDA
+524 NLELMGYDS
-533 LMNSLSVM
+533 LMNSLSIM
-541 IKNIILAIFSCVI
+541 IRNIILAIFSCVI
-554 FTGSCVLCLTDI
+554 FTGSCVLCMTEI
-566 GPATKSGMPLI
+566 GPSTKSGMPLI

-587 LGIHSVKQMSR
+587 LGIYSVKQMSG
-598 KR
+598 KK

>member
-1 MGVADQER
+1 
-9 LKGGIAE
+9 
-16 MSENNNTGEVKESR
+16 MSDNNNSNTTGAVQESK
-30 LKEIINTQLENQ
+30 LKEIIQTQLENEEGTKHAL
-42 QEKKRPEKKPAREI
+42 EKPSKEI
-56 SEKLKHLLSKDIALM
+56 SDKLKKLLSKEITM
-71 NVQKKTRGAEI
+71 MKVQKKTRGAEI

-88 HNFYAGGITP
+88 HNFYAGGLTP
-98 EELRSTLE
+98 EELRTTLE

-149 KAVIEDQT
+149 KAVIEDET
-157 GKKIDEIFS
+157 GKKIDEIYS
-166 EFKDEPIG
+166 EFRDEPLG

-210 LLKKIGSI
+210 LLKKLGEI

-223 DGGDGTSLVDLV
+223 DTGDGTSMIDLV
-235 SVIEEFEAVTR
+235 SVIEEFEAVTK
-246 EELDFRVEADNTR
+246 EELDFTVEANNTR

-274 PRIIDELSTD
+274 PRIIDELSTE
-284 KILTMTYVDGYS
+284 KILTMTCVEGYS
-296 ISDKERIISEGYDVE
+296 ISEKERIKSDGYDVE

-316 IVNNYVHQVL
+316 IVKNYVHQVL
-326 DSGLFHADPHQ
+326 DAGVFHADPHQ
-337 GNIMFAGG
+337 GNIMIAKG

-369 VLGVIQGDAEDIVSA
+369 VLGVIQGDAEDIVTA

-389 TTSEKTDTN
+389 TASSKTDNN
-398 KLMKDVDSFM
+398 KLMKDVDAFL
-408 NKFMTGTSIDDV
+408 NKYMTGTSIEDV
-420 NVDEMFTSFSDLAAA
+420 DVDEMFTGFSDLAAA
-435 NYISL
+435 NYITL

-447 VRSIIMIEGVIEELC
+447 LRSLIMIEGVIEELC
-462 PSLNLFKLL
+462 PALNLFQLL
-471 SDKFMERAKQNFD
+471 SDKFMERAKKNFN

-489 IDVGQEV
+489 IEAGQEA
-496 LSMGKKASKIPTLV
+496 LSMGKKATRIPMLI
-510 ADALRDIVKGNTKI
+510 ADALKDVVKGNMKI
-524 NLELMGYDA
+524 NLELMGYDS
-533 LMNSLSVM
+533 LMNSLSIM
-541 IKNIILAIFSCVI
+541 IRNIILAIFSCVI
-554 FTGSCVLCLTDI
+554 FTGSCVLCMTEI
-566 GPATKSGMPLI
+566 GPSTKSGMPLI

-587 LGIHSVKQMSR
+587 LGIYSVKQMSG
-598 KR
+598 KK

>member
-1 MGVADQER
+1 
-9 LKGGIAE
+9 
-16 MSENNNTGEVKESR
+16 MSENKEKAGDVQETR
-30 LKEIINTQLENQ
+30 LKEIIQTQLENQ
-42 QEKKRPEKKPAREI
+42 EENPVHKKPVKEKPAREI
-56 SEKLKHLLSKDIALM
+56 SDKLKNLLSKEITLM
-71 NVQKKTRGAEI
+71 KVQKKTRGAEI

-88 HNFYAGGITP
+88 HNFYAGGLTP
-98 EELRSTLE
+98 EELRTTLE
-106 DLGPTYVKIGQIIS
+106 DLGPTYVKIGQIMS
-120 SRTDLLPESYCAE
+120 SRTDLLPERYCAE

-157 GKKIDEIFS
+157 GKKIDEIYS
-166 EFKDEPIG
+166 EFRDKPIG

-210 LLKKIGSI
+210 LLKKLGSV

-223 DGGDGTSLVDLV
+223 DSGDGTSMIDLV
-235 SVIEEFEAVTR
+235 SVIEEFETVTK
-246 EELDFRVEADNTR
+246 EELDFTVEADNTR

-266 EDETQISC
+266 EDEEKMSC

-296 ISDKERIISEGYDVE
+296 ISDKERMESEGYDVE

-326 DSGLFHADPHQ
+326 DVGMFHADPHQ

-360 SNINMISKI
+360 SNINMVSKI
-369 VLGVIQGDAEDIVSA
+369 VMGVIQGDAEDIVTA
-384 AMSMG
+384 ALSMG
-389 TTSEKTDTN
+389 TASPKTDSN
-398 KLMKDVDSFM
+398 KLMKDVETFM
-408 NKFMTGTSIDDV
+408 NKFMTGTSIEDV
-420 NVDEMFTSFSDLAAA
+420 DVDEMFAAFSDLAAA
-435 NYISL
+435 NYITL

-447 VRSIIMIEGVIEELC
+447 LRSLIMIEGVIEELC
-462 PSLNLFKLL
+462 PALNLFQLL
-471 SDKFMERAKQNFD
+471 SDKFMERAKKNFD
-484 LKQSL
+484 MKQKL
-489 IDVGQEV
+489 LEAGGDI
-496 LSMGKKASKIPTLV
+496 LSMGKKAARIPTLA
-510 ADALRDIVKGNTKI
+510 ADALKDIVKGNMKI
-524 NLELMGYDA
+524 NLELMGYES
-533 LMNSLSVM
+533 LMNSLSVL
-541 IKNIILAIFSCVI
+541 IRNIILAIFSCVI
-554 FTGSCVLCLTDI
+554 FTGSCVLCLTHI
-566 GPATKSGMPLI
+566 GPSTKSGMPLM

-587 LGIHSVKQMSR
+587 LGIYSIKQMNG
-598 KR
+598 K

>member
-1 MGVADQER
+1 
-9 LKGGIAE
+9 
-16 MSENNNTGEVKESR
+16 MSENKEKAGDVQETR
-30 LKEIINTQLENQ
+30 LKEIIQTQLENQ
-42 QEKKRPEKKPAREI
+42 EENPVNKKPVKEQPAREI
-56 SEKLKHLLSKDIALM
+56 SDKLKHLLSKEITLM
-71 NVQKKTRGAEI
+71 KVQKKTRSAEI

-88 HNFYAGGITP
+88 HNFYAGGLTP
-98 EELRSTLE
+98 EELRTTLE

-120 SRTDLLPESYCAE
+120 SRTDLLPERYCAE

-157 GKKIDEIFS
+157 GKKIDEIYS
-166 EFKDEPIG
+166 EFRDKPIG

-210 LLKKIGSI
+210 LLKKLGGI

-223 DGGDGTSLVDLV
+223 DSGDGTSMIDLV
-235 SVIEEFEAVTR
+235 SVIEEFEAVTK
-246 EELDFRVEADNTR
+246 EELDFTIEANNTR

-266 EDETQISC
+266 EDEEQMSC

-284 KILTMTYVDGYS
+284 KILTMTYVEGYS
-296 ISDKERIISEGYDVE
+296 ISDKERIESEGYDIE

-326 DSGLFHADPHQ
+326 DVGMFHADPHQ

-360 SNINMISKI
+360 SNINMVSKI
-369 VLGVIQGDAEDIVSA
+369 VMGVIQGDAEDIVTA

-389 TTSEKTDTN
+389 TASPKTDSN
-398 KLMKDVDSFM
+398 KLMKDVETFM
-408 NKFMTGTSIDDV
+408 NKFMTGTSIEDV
-420 NVDEMFTSFSDLAAA
+420 DVDEMFAGFSDLAAA
-435 NYISL
+435 NYITL

-447 VRSIIMIEGVIEELC
+447 LRSLIMIEGVIEELC
-462 PSLNLFKLL
+462 PALNLFQLL
-471 SDKFMERAKQNFD
+471 SDKFMERAKKNFD
-484 LKQSL
+484 MKQKL
-489 IDVGQEV
+489 LEAGGDI
-496 LSMGKKASKIPTLV
+496 LSMGKKAARIPTLA
-510 ADALRDIVKGNTKI
+510 ADALKDIVKGNMKI
-524 NLELMGYDA
+524 NLELIGYES
-533 LMNSLSVM
+533 LMNSLSFL
-541 IKNIILAIFSCVI
+541 IRNIILAIFSCVI
-554 FTGSCVLCLTDI
+554 FTGSCVLCLTHI
-566 GPATKSGMPLI
+566 GPSTKSGMPLM

-587 LGIHSVKQMSR
+587 LGIYSIKQMNG
-598 KR
+598 K

>member
-1 MGVADQER
+1 
-9 LKGGIAE
+9 
-16 MSENNNTGEVKESR
+16 MSDNNNSNTTGAVQESK
-30 LKEIINTQLENQ
+30 LKEIIQTQLENEEGTKHAL
-42 QEKKRPEKKPAREI
+42 EKPSKEI
-56 SEKLKHLLSKDIALM
+56 SDKLKKLLSKEITM
-71 NVQKKTRGAEI
+71 MKVQKKTRGAEI

-88 HNFYAGGITP
+88 HNFYAGGLTP
-98 EELRSTLE
+98 EELRTTLE

-149 KAVIEDQT
+149 KAVIEDET
-157 GKKIDEIFS
+157 GKKIDEIYS
-166 EFKDEPIG
+166 EFRDEPLG

-210 LLKKIGSI
+210 LLKKLGEI

-223 DGGDGTSLVDLV
+223 DTGDGTSMIDLV
-235 SVIEEFEAVTR
+235 SVIEEFEAVTK
-246 EELDFRVEADNTR
+246 EELDFTVEANNTR

-274 PRIIDELSTD
+274 PRIIDELSTE
-284 KILTMTYVDGYS
+284 KILTMTCVEGYS
-296 ISDKERIISEGYDVE
+296 ISEKERIKSDGYDVE

-316 IVNNYVHQVL
+316 IVKNYVHQVL
-326 DSGLFHADPHQ
+326 DAGVFHADPHQ
-337 GNIMFAGG
+337 GNIMIAKG

-360 SNINMISKI
+360 SNINMVSKV
-369 VLGVIQGDAEDIVSA
+369 VLGVIQGDAEDIVTA

-389 TTSEKTDTN
+389 TASSKTDSN
-398 KLMKDVDSFM
+398 KLMKDVDAFL
-408 NKFMTGTSIDDV
+408 NKYMTGTSIEDV
-420 NVDEMFTSFSDLAAA
+420 DVDEMFTGFSDLAAA
-435 NYISL
+435 NYITL

-447 VRSIIMIEGVIEELC
+447 LRSLIMIEGVIEELC
-462 PSLNLFKLL
+462 PALNLFQLL
-471 SDKFMERAKQNFD
+471 SDKFMERAKKNFN

-489 IDVGQEV
+489 IEAGQEA
-496 LSMGKKASKIPTLV
+496 LSMGKKATRIPMLI
-510 ADALRDIVKGNTKI
+510 ADALKDVVKGNMKI
-524 NLELMGYDA
+524 NLELMGYDS
-533 LMNSLSVM
+533 LMNSLSIM
-541 IKNIILAIFSCVI
+541 IRNIILAIFSCVI
-554 FTGSCVLCLTDI
+554 FTGSCVLCMTEI
-566 GPATKSGMPLI
+566 GPSTKSGMPLI

-587 LGIHSVKQMSR
+587 LGIYSIKQMSG
-598 KR
+598 KK

>member
-1 MGVADQER
+1 
-9 LKGGIAE
+9 
-16 MSENNNTGEVKESR
+16 MSDNNNSNTTGAVQESK
-30 LKEIINTQLENQ
+30 LKEIIQTQLENEEGTKHAL
-42 QEKKRPEKKPAREI
+42 EKPSKEI
-56 SEKLKHLLSKDIALM
+56 SDKLKKLLSKEITM
-71 NVQKKTRGAEI
+71 MKVQKKTRGAEI

-88 HNFYAGGITP
+88 HNFYAGGLTP
-98 EELRSTLE
+98 EELRTTLE

-149 KAVIEDQT
+149 KAVIEDET
-157 GKKIDEIFS
+157 GKKIDEIYS
-166 EFKDEPIG
+166 EFRDEPLG

-210 LLKKIGSI
+210 LLKKLGEI

-223 DGGDGTSLVDLV
+223 DTGDGTSMIDLV
-235 SVIEEFEAVTR
+235 SVIEEFEAVTK
-246 EELDFRVEADNTR
+246 EELDFTVEANNTR

-274 PRIIDELSTD
+274 PRIIDELSTE
-284 KILTMTYVDGYS
+284 KILTMTCVEGYS
-296 ISDKERIISEGYDVE
+296 ISEKERIKSDGYDVE

-316 IVNNYVHQVL
+316 IVKNYVHQVL
-326 DSGLFHADPHQ
+326 DAGVFHADPHQ
-337 GNIMFAGG
+337 GNIMIAKG

-360 SNINMISKI
+360 SNINMVSKI
-369 VLGVIQGDAEDIVSA
+369 VLGVIQGDAEDIVTA

-389 TTSEKTDTN
+389 TASSKTDSN
-398 KLMKDVDSFM
+398 KLMKDVDAFL
-408 NKFMTGTSIDDV
+408 NKYMTGTSIEDV
-420 NVDEMFTSFSDLAAA
+420 DVDEMFTGFSDLAAA
-435 NYISL
+435 NYITL

-447 VRSIIMIEGVIEELC
+447 LRSLIMIEGVIEELC
-462 PSLNLFKLL
+462 PALNLFQLL
-471 SDKFMERAKQNFD
+471 SDKFMERAKKNFN

-489 IDVGQEV
+489 IEAGQEA
-496 LSMGKKASKIPTLV
+496 LSMGKKATRIPMLI
-510 ADALRDIVKGNTKI
+510 ADALKDVVKGNMKI
-524 NLELMGYDA
+524 NLELMGYDS
-533 LMNSLSVM
+533 LMNSLSIM
-541 IKNIILAIFSCVI
+541 IRNIILAIFSCVI
-554 FTGSCVLCLTDI
+554 FTGSCVLCMTEI
-566 GPATKSGMPLI
+566 GPSTKSGMPLI

-587 LGIHSVKQMSR
+587 LGTYSVKQMSG
-598 KR
+598 KK

>member
-1 MGVADQER
+1 
-9 LKGGIAE
+9 
-16 MSENNNTGEVKESR
+16 MSDNNNSNTTGAVQESK
-30 LKEIINTQLENQ
+30 LKEIIQTQLENEEGTKHAL
-42 QEKKRPEKKPAREI
+42 EKPSKEI
-56 SEKLKHLLSKDIALM
+56 SDKLKKLLSKEITM
-71 NVQKKTRGAEI
+71 MKVQKKTRGAEI

-88 HNFYAGGITP
+88 HNFYAGGLTP
-98 EELRSTLE
+98 EELRTTLE

-149 KAVIEDQT
+149 KAVIEDET
-157 GKKIDEIFS
+157 GKKIDEIYS
-166 EFKDEPIG
+166 EFRDEPLG

-210 LLKKIGSI
+210 LLKKLGEI

-223 DGGDGTSLVDLV
+223 DTGDGTSMIDLV
-235 SVIEEFEAVTR
+235 SVIEEFEAVTK
-246 EELDFRVEADNTR
+246 EELDFTVEANNTR

-274 PRIIDELSTD
+274 PRIIDELSTE
-284 KILTMTYVDGYS
+284 KILTMTCVEGYS
-296 ISDKERIISEGYDVE
+296 ISEKERIKSDGYDVE

-326 DSGLFHADPHQ
+326 DAGVFHADPHQ
-337 GNIMFAGG
+337 GNIMIAKG

-360 SNINMISKI
+360 SNINMVSKI
-369 VLGVIQGDAEDIVSA
+369 VLGVIQGDAEDIVTA

-389 TTSEKTDTN
+389 TASSKTDSN
-398 KLMKDVDSFM
+398 KLMKDVDAFL
-408 NKFMTGTSIDDV
+408 NKYMTGTSIEDV
-420 NVDEMFTSFSDLAAA
+420 DVDEMFTGFSDLAAA
-435 NYISL
+435 NYITL

-447 VRSIIMIEGVIEELC
+447 LRSLIMIEGVIEELC
-462 PSLNLFKLL
+462 PALNLFQLL
-471 SDKFMERAKQNFD
+471 SDKFMERAKKNFN

-489 IDVGQEV
+489 IEAGQEA
-496 LSMGKKASKIPTLV
+496 LSMGKKATRIPMLI
-510 ADALRDIVKGNTKI
+510 ADALKDVVKGNMKI
-524 NLELMGYDA
+524 NLELMGYDS
-533 LMNSLSVM
+533 LMNSLSIM
-541 IKNIILAIFSCVI
+541 IRNIILAIFSCVI
-554 FTGSCVLCLTDI
+554 FTGSCVLCMTEI
-566 GPATKSGMPLI
+566 GPSTKSGMPLI

-587 LGIHSVKQMSR
+587 LGTYSVKQMSG
-598 KR
+598 KK

>member
-1 MGVADQER
+1 
-9 LKGGIAE
+9 
-16 MSENNNTGEVKESR
+16 MSENKEKAGDVQETR
-30 LKEIINTQLENQ
+30 LKEIIQTQLENQ
-42 QEKKRPEKKPAREI
+42 EENPVNKKPVKEQPAREI
-56 SEKLKHLLSKDIALM
+56 SDKLKHLLSKEITLM
-71 NVQKKTRGAEI
+71 KVQKKTRSAEI

-88 HNFYAGGITP
+88 HTFYAGGLTP
-98 EELRSTLE
+98 EELRTTLE

-120 SRTDLLPESYCAE
+120 SRTDLLPERYCAE

-157 GKKIDEIFS
+157 GKKIDEIYS
-166 EFKDEPIG
+166 EFRDKPIG

-210 LLKKIGSI
+210 LLKKLGGI

-223 DGGDGTSLVDLV
+223 DSGDGTSMIDLV
-235 SVIEEFEAVTR
+235 SVIEEFEAVTK
-246 EELDFRVEADNTR
+246 EELDFTIEANNTR

-266 EDETQISC
+266 EDEEQMSC

-284 KILTMTYVDGYS
+284 KILTMTYVEGYS
-296 ISDKERIISEGYDVE
+296 ISDKERIESEGYDIE

-326 DSGLFHADPHQ
+326 DVGMFHADPHQ

-360 SNINMISKI
+360 SNINMVSKI
-369 VLGVIQGDAEDIVSA
+369 VMGVIQGDAEDIVTA

-389 TTSEKTDTN
+389 TASPKTDSN
-398 KLMKDVDSFM
+398 KLMKDVETFM
-408 NKFMTGTSIDDV
+408 NKFMTGTSIEDV
-420 NVDEMFTSFSDLAAA
+420 DVDEMFAGFSDLAAA
-435 NYISL
+435 NYITL

-447 VRSIIMIEGVIEELC
+447 LRSLIMIEGVIEELC
-462 PSLNLFKLL
+462 PALNLFQLL
-471 SDKFMERAKQNFD
+471 SDKFMERAKKNFD
-484 LKQSL
+484 MKQKL
-489 IDVGQEV
+489 LEAGGDI
-496 LSMGKKASKIPTLV
+496 LSMGKKAARIPTLA
-510 ADALRDIVKGNTKI
+510 ADALKDIVKGNMKI
-524 NLELMGYDA
+524 NLELMGYES
-533 LMNSLSVM
+533 LMNSLSFL
-541 IKNIILAIFSCVI
+541 IRNIILAIFSCVI
-554 FTGSCVLCLTDI
+554 FTGSCVLCLTHI
-566 GPATKSGMPLI
+566 GPSTKSGMPLM
-577 SAVGFLFSIA
+577 SAVGFMFSIA
-587 LGIHSVKQMSR
+587 LGIYSIKQMNG
-598 KR
+598 K